1 MFKRKI
7 DWRDE
12 RGFTLVEMLIV
23 LLVVSVLLLLTIPNI
38 VSQSKSI
45 NNKGCEAFVS
55 MVQGQVQSY
64 QLEKNAMP
72 SVSDLV
78 SGGYLKANQNHVL
91 MEIAFTIDRSGNV
104 SENK

>member
-1 MFKRKI
+1 MFKKKI

-45 NNKGCEAFVS
+45 N
-55 MVQGQVQSY
+55 Q
-64 QLEKNAMP
+64 
-72 SVSDLV
+72 
-78 SGGYLKANQNHVL
+78 
-91 MEIAFTIDRSGNV
+91 R
-104 SENK
+104 

>member
-1 MFKRKI
+1 MFKKKI

-45 NNKGCEAFVS
+45 NDKGCEAFIS

-64 QLEKNAMP
+64 QLDKNSIP
-72 SVSDLV
+72 SVADLV
-78 SGGYLKANQNHVL
+78 SGSYLKLTKKLVL
-91 MEIAFTIDRSGNV
+91 MEIV
-104 SENK
+104 SR